1 MSYFATRTRHRIPIL
16 AVDHVCPWI
25 CGGSQLNITADY
37 TVGLS
42 GDHRQESCQLLGCVR
57 THGNRVD
64 FQAFDVMCVDSAICA
79 VTSRHKVKTD
89 DLNIQYVDS
98 AH

>member
-1 MSYFATRTRHRIPIL
+1 MLRHEHDTGTALYTVYPFSLLLLTISVRL
-16 AVDHVCPWI
+16 

-57 THGNRVD
+57 TCGNRVD
-64 FQAFDVMCVDSAICA
+64 FQAFDVMCVDLQSLRSYLQ
-79 VTSRHKVKTD
+79 TQSEDR
-89 DLNIQYVDS
+89 
-98 AH
+98 